1 MALEAGTRLGA
12 YEITGEL
19 GVGGM
24 GEVYRATDTNLKRE
38 IAIKI
43 LPPAFASDA
52 DRIARFQREAE
63 ALAALNH
70 SNIAQIY
77 GLERSG
83 DTTALA
89 MELVEGPTLADRIAQ
104 GPIPVDE
111 ALGIAR
117 QIADALEAAH
127 GRQIVHRDLKPAN
140 IKLRPDGTVK
150 VLDFGIATAPESPVA
165 TSGRRSPVL
174 LTPALT
180 EAGVLLGTAA
190 YMSPEQARGRAVD
203 QRADIWAFA
212 CVLYEMLTG
221 QPAFGGEDVTTTLAR
236 VLEREANTAE
246 LPDELPAAVRHTI
259 ALCLEKDPSQR
270 IADIRDVRLALSGRF
285 ETAAQPTDLATS
297 TSASS
302 SRARFAWIVASIAV
316 VVAAALAV
324 PALRDLR
331 GSSMRG
337 ANGAGAR
344 VELNVA
350 PGVELYSSSGEMSG
364 VAPDG
369 SSVAYIGVEGAV
381 RGVYL
386 RRLDDFATV
395 RIRGTETVS
404 DCCAFSPDSRSLA
417 FTAADGAVRRL
428 SLADGLVTP
437 VATGA
442 DFSGL
447 AWESADSIVFS
458 RREALWRV
466 DVSGGEPTQVTM
478 DAPGGNARRLAWPN
492 VLPGGAIL
500 FASSETDGDDWQIES
515 VQPATG
521 ERHTVVERGT
531 FPRYTLNG
539 HLLFYRDGELFGAP
553 FDARTQRV
561 TGPAVRVLANLPAG
575 TSGVPLLAVSAA
587 GTLVY
592 SPVTTAARL
601 VWVSR
606 LGFEQSVIDTPR
618 PYQNPRLDPRGR
630 WVLVQAGD
638 LWLHD
643 LMRATFT
650 RVATDDL
657 ARAAFPVL
665 TPDGERVVYK
675 TNRGLSWLALDG
687 SGRGEAI
694 AGTEFNDYPGSVSS
708 DGKLLL
714 FVRLTPGT
722 SGDIYGA
729 SLDGDAAIRPLL
741 QTPAYDGS
749 ARLSP
754 DGRWLAY
761 SSDDS
766 GRMEVY
772 LRPFPAPDQRWQ
784 VSTQGG
790 TQPVWSPDGQELFY
804 RDGDKMMAVGVQVIS
819 DAAPVLSEPEVL
831 FEHPYSFGAG
841 ITIPNY
847 DVSADG
853 QRFLMVKEDA
863 GVRHLN
869 LVLNW
874 TEELERLVPTQ

>member
-1 MALEAGTRLGA
+1 MALAAGTRLGA
-12 YEITGEL
+12 YEITGSL
-19 GVGGM
+19 GAGGM
-24 GEVYRATDTNLKRE
+24 GEVYRATDTSLKRE
-38 IAIKI
+38 VAIKI
-43 LPPAFASDA
+43 LPPAFAGDA
-52 DRIARFQREAE
+52 DRVARFQREAE

-70 SNIAQIY
+70 PNIAQIY

-83 DTTALA
+83 ETTALA
-89 MELVEGPTLADRIAQ
+89 MELVEGPTLADRIAE

-111 ALGIAR
+111 SLGIAR

-127 GRQIVHRDLKPAN
+127 AHQIVHRDLKPAN

-165 TSGRRSPVL
+165 TSGRRSPAL

-203 QRADIWAFA
+203 QRADIWAFG

-236 VLEREANTAE
+236 VLEREAKMAE
-246 LPDELPAAVRHTI
+246 LPATLPVAVRQTLE
-259 ALCLEKDPSQR
+259 LCLEKDPGKR

-285 ETAAQPTDLATS
+285 ETPAPSAQSGTAPAR
-297 TSASS
+297 
-302 SRARFAWIVASIAV
+302 RARLAWTVAAIAV
-316 VVAAALAV
+316 LVAAALAV
-324 PALRDLR
+324 PAVRALR
-331 GSSMRG
+331 GSSTPG

-344 VELNVA
+344 VELNIP
-350 PGVELYSSSGEMSG
+350 PGVELYTSSGRIAG
-364 VAPDG
+364 VSPDG
-369 SSVAYIGVEGAV
+369 SRVAYIGVEGAV
-381 RGVYL
+381 RRVYV

-395 RIRGTETVS
+395 RLRGTDTVS
-404 DCCAFSPDSRSLA
+404 DCCAFSPDSRSLV
-417 FTAADGAVRRL
+417 FTAANGAVSKV

-437 VATGA
+437 VASGA
-442 DFSGL
+442 DFGGL
-447 AWESADSIVFS
+447 AWTSADAIVFS
-458 RREALWRV
+458 RGQALWRV
-466 DVSGGEPTQVTM
+466 AASGGEPTQITV
-478 DAPGGNARRLAWPN
+478 DAPGGVARRLAWPT

-500 FASSETDGDDWQIES
+500 FASSEADRDNTQIES

-531 FPRYTLNG
+531 FARYAPNG
-539 HLLFYRDGELFGAP
+539 YLLFYRDGELLAAP
-553 FDARTQRV
+553 FDATTQRV
-561 TGPAVRVLANLPAG
+561 TGPSVRVLENLPAG
-575 TSGVPLLAVSAA
+575 TAGIPLFDVSAA

-592 SPVTTAARL
+592 APVTAAARL
-601 VWVSR
+601 EWVSR
-606 LGFEQSVIDTPR
+606 QGVEQSVIDTPR
-618 PYQNPRLDPRGR
+618 TYQNPRLDPKGR

-643 LMRATFT
+643 LTRATFT
-650 RVATDDL
+650 RVAADDL

-665 TPDGERVVYK
+665 TPDGGRVVYK
-675 TNRGLSWLALDG
+675 TNGGLSWLTLDG

-694 AGTEFNDYPGSVSS
+694 AGTTFNDYPGSIAS
-708 DGKLLL
+708 DGKSLL
-714 FVRLTPGT
+714 FVRLSPDT
-722 SGDIYGA
+722 SGDIYQA
-729 SLDGDAAIRPLL
+729 SLEGDADPRSFL
-741 QTPAYDGS
+741 QTPAYEGS

-761 SSDDS
+761 SSNDS

-784 VSTQGG
+784 VSPQGG
-790 TQPVWSPDGQELFY
+790 TQPVWNPNGRELFY
-804 RDGDKMMAVGVQVIS
+804 RDGDKMMAVKVNVS
-819 DAAPVLSEPEVL
+819 ADAAPALSEPELL
-831 FEHPYSFGAG
+831 FERPYSYGAG

-869 LVLNW
+869 LILNW
-874 TEELERLVPTQ
+874 TDELEHRVPAR